1 MGACSSKNE
10 EPHRDG
16 DTAPSRGLRRG
27 RSKGNFNTDLRDKNE
42 TTKTFSEVLVRKNQL
57 PVWEVYDLSQGVELG
72 RGACGMVQVVKKIS
86 SGEARRLRLF
96 RRSLRPHV
104 PRDRQRG
111 LLRRGEGAEVDVLA
125 ILFDLCFVIAA
136 VRNHILVAA

>member
-16 DTAPSRGLRRG
+16 DTAPSRGLRKG
-27 RSKGNFNTDLRDKNE
+27 RSKVTFNTDLRDKNE
-42 TTKTFSEVLVRKNQL
+42 TTKTFSEVLVRRNTQ

-96 RRSLRPHV
+96 RRSLPPAHRPLAS
-104 PRDRQRG
+104 PPARG
-111 LLRRGEGAEVDVLA
+111 LHRGSTPRRGTAGGD
-125 ILFDLCFVIAA
+125 AA
-136 VRNHILVAA
+136 LG